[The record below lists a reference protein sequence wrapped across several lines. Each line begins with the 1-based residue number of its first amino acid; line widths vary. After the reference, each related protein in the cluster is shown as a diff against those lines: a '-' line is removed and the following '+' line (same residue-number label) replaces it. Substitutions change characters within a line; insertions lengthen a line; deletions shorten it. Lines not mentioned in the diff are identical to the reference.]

1 MSLRPCELQ
10 LFPQKRPS
18 MTDTNL
24 IEAAQT
30 SKAWPFQEAQRL
42 AKRFPGGKRDAE
54 GNLVPV
60 VFETGY
66 GPSGLP
72 HIGTFQEVLRTTLVR
87 RAYEVLTGGHP
98 TRLIAFSDDMDGL
111 RKVPDNIPQAE
122 MLTAHLHF
130 PLSRIPDPFGSNASF
145 AYHNNMML
153 CDFLDRF
160 GFDYEFVAASD
171 RYNSGGFDEALKNVL
186 RNYDAIMDVMLP
198 TLREERR
205 KTYSPVLP
213 ISQKSGHVLQVPITV
228 VDADAGIVRF
238 EEGGETV
245 EQSILGGQSKLQW
258 KVDWAMRWVALGV
271 DYEMCGK
278 DLTDSVTQSGKIAR
292 ILGGRKPEGM
302 IYELFLDANGEKIS
316 KSKGNGLTIEEWLTY
331 GTEESLGFYLF
342 REPKSAKQLHVGI
355 IPKAVD
361 EYWQFRGNIV
371 NQDIAKQLGNPAW
384 HLLRVKDS
392 SGSQPPIGAGDTL
405 PVTYGLLLNLVGVL
419 GATAT
424 HEQVWSYLGNY
435 MHDTDPDDHP
445 DLFRLVEKALA
456 YNRDFVAPTLVK
468 RAPAPNEADA
478 LKALDARLAEQAE
491 DTAAEDLQTIV
502 YEIGKDEAFG
512 FESLRDWFKAQ
523 YETLLGSSQGPR
535 MGSFIALY
543 GVANTRKLIAEA
555 LAR

>member
-1 MSLRPCELQ
+1 
-10 LFPQKRPS
+10 
-18 MTDTNL
+18 MTNEAL
-24 IEAAQT
+24 IAAAQT
-30 SKAWPFQEAQRL
+30 SKAWPFQEAQRI

-60 VFETGY
+60 IFETGY

-111 RKVPDNIPQAE
+111 RKVPDNIPNGDVLRAN
-122 MLTAHLHF
+122 LHK
-130 PLSRIPDPFGSNASF
+130 PLSRIPDPFEQGHASF
-145 AYHNNMML
+145 AHHNNAML
-153 CDFLDRF
+153 RDFLDRF

-171 RYNSGGFDEALKNVL
+171 RYDSGEFDDALKNVL
-186 RNYDAIMDVMLP
+186 KHYDAIMGVMLP

-213 ISQKSGHVLQVPITV
+213 ISEKTGHVLQVPIEV
-228 VDADAGIVRF
+228 VDAEAGIVRF
-238 EEGGETV
+238 EDDGEMV
-245 EQSILGGQSKLQW
+245 EQSILGGKSKLQW

-278 DLTDSVTQSGKIAR
+278 DLTDSVTQSGKIAQ

-331 GTEESLGFYLF
+331 GSEESLGFYLF
-342 REPKSAKQLHVGI
+342 REPKSAKQLHVGV
-355 IPKAVD
+355 IPRAVD
-361 EYWQFRGNIV
+361 EYWQFR
-371 NQDIAKQLGNPAW
+371 AKIPEQPIEQQMGNPVW
-384 HLLRVKDS
+384 HLLRANGYHGGD
-392 SGSQPPIGAGDTL
+392 GDTL

-419 GATAT
+419 GPNAT
-424 HEQVWSYLGNY
+424 HAQVWNYLGNY
-435 MHDTDPDDHP
+435 VHDADPAQHP
-445 DLFRLVEKALA
+445 DLNVLVDKALA
-456 YNRDFVAPTLVK
+456 YNRDFVAPTLVR
-468 RAPAPNEADA
+468 RAPAANEAAA
-478 LKALDARLAEQAE
+478 LEALDAVLAQAPE
-491 DTAAEDLQTIV
+491 DASAEDLQTHV
-502 YEIGKDEAFG
+502 YEIGKDERFG
-512 FESLRDWFKAQ
+512 FESLRDWFKAL

-543 GVANTRKLIAEA
+543 GVANTRRLIAEA
-555 LAR
+555 LGR